1 MGVPMIVSQATE
13 RRRHSLTV
21 HVLKH
26 EALVRTSEATFDR
39 AEALWREVLA
49 HEPEAAAHHT
59 ALGAVLVIAHRLD
72 AAAAAYEK
80 AASLGGRRDVY
91 RQLAAIYARL
101 GRPADR
107 AAARQKFEQSMTLPT
122 SGRGR

>member
-26 EALVRTSEATFDR
+26 EALVRTSD
-39 AEALWREVLA
+39 
-49 HEPEAAAHHT
+49 T